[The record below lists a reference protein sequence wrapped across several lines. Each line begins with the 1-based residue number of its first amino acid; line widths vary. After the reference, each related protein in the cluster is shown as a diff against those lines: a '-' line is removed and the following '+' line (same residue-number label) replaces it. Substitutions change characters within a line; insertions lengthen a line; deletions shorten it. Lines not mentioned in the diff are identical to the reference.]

1 MNTNPP
7 AVQMRDVRKSYST
20 PGGTIHAV
28 DSMTLQA
35 DSHRIH
41 AFLGPN
47 GAGKTTSLEM
57 IVGLRQPDQGTVR
70 TLGLDPTTAGRE
82 LSTRV
87 AIQPQEAK
95 VFEHLRVGE
104 LMTLWSSFY
113 TRPRSAEEILDS
125 LELAKYTDR
134 EVTKLSGG
142 TRQRLNVAL
151 AMVANPELLILD
163 EPSTGLDPRAREHL
177 WSVLAG
183 WRDHG
188 LTIIMSTHS
197 MEEATA
203 LADSVF
209 IIDNG
214 RCVSSGS
221 PDELIRRHAGGP
233 VVHFQIVHDL
243 GEADT
248 SRLRQLGELVVN
260 ADRTGRLAT
269 AHTDEALAVL
279 SAEGKCRDLRI
290 QVPTLADAYF
300 AATGNQLTVP
310 EPAGE

>member
-1 MNTNPP
+1 MSAP
-7 AVQMRDVRKSYST
+7 ALAVEMRDVRKSYNT

-28 DSMTLQA
+28 DSMTLRA
-35 DSHRIH
+35 EPHRIH
-41 AFLGPN
+41 ALLGPN

-57 IVGLRQPDQGTVR
+57 IVGLRRPDQGVVR
-70 TLGLDPTTAGRE
+70 TLGLDPATAGRE

-95 VFEHLRVGE
+95 IFERLRVGE

-113 TRPRSAEEILDS
+113 THPRPAEEVLDS
-125 LELAKYTDR
+125 LELTNYVNR

-177 WSVLAG
+177 WSVLAS
-183 WRDHG
+183 WRDRG
-188 LTIIMSTHS
+188 LTIVMSTHS

-209 IIDNG
+209 IIDH
-214 RCVSSGS
+214 GS
-221 PDELIRRHAGGP
+221 CASAGTPEELIRTLAGGP
-233 VVHFQIVHDL
+233 AVHFQIVRELDD
-243 GEADT
+243 ADT
-248 SRLRQLGELVVN
+248 ARLRQLGELVIN
-260 ADRTGRLAT
+260 ADRTGHLTTDR
-269 AHTDEALAVL
+269 TDEALAVL
-279 SAEGKCRDLRI
+279 AADGRCRDLRI

-300 AATGNQLTVP
+300 AATGNQLTSP
-310 EPAGE
+310 EPAGV